1 MTSGRV
7 RPHNDGVTSPSDEPL
22 APVPPPASPSAAL
35 AEPTQTPPWSWV
47 ASLALVNLGVM
58 CGWFGPIQ
66 VLLAEQ
72 AREISPDHKEQLLA
86 WVLGTGAFV
95 SMVCNPVFGAFSDRT
110 RLRVGRRLPWV
121 VVGVVGGS
129 LSLMALSVAESA
141 ITMLLAWCGV
151 QAFLNAVYAAVT
163 AAIPDQVPR
172 ERRGLVGGVLAMAQT
187 LGVVGGVA
195 IAAATGSIAAG
206 YLATIAA
213 LVLLSLPY
221 LLRSRDLALPPDHV
235 VPAFRLGAF
244 VRGFWISPRAYP
256 DFAWAW
262 LTRFLVNVGNA
273 VGTLYLLYYL
283 TDGLG
288 VPEDEADGRVLVL
301 TTLYAVT
308 TVLTTVVGGAW
319 SDRLGR
325 RKVFVIWSGLVAGTA
340 TLILAI
346 PQTWPAAVAAAIVLG
361 AGYGMYTSVDF
372 ALVTQV
378 LPDAEDRAR
387 DLGVIN
393 VANALPQV
401 FAPVAASL
409 ILVGVEAAGGSVATR
424 GDSWSLGY
432 GLVYAFAFGC
442 SLLGSILVTRIR
454 SVP

>member
-1 MTSGRV
+1 VGSG
-7 RPHNDGVTSPSDEPL
+7 
-22 APVPPPASPSAAL
+22 AAL
-35 AEPTQTPPWSWV
+35 AEPTTNPPWSWV

-72 AREISPDHKEQLLA
+72 AREISPDHKEQVLA

-110 RLRVGRRLPWV
+110 RLRIGRRLPWV
-121 VVGVVGGS
+121 LVGAVGGS
-129 LSLMALSVAESA
+129 LSLLALSVADSVPA
-141 ITMLLAWCGV
+141 MLLAWCGV
-151 QAFLNAVYAAVT
+151 QAFLNAMFAAVT
-163 AAIPDQVPR
+163 AAIPDQVPK
-172 ERRGLVGGVLAMAQT
+172 ERRGLVGGVLSMAQT
-187 LGVVGGVA
+187 LGVVGGVG

-206 YLATIAA
+206 YLATMAV
-213 LVLLSLPY
+213 LVVLAIPY
-221 LLRSRDLALPPDHV
+221 ALRSRDLALPADHV
-235 VPAFRLGAF
+235 VPPFRIGAF
-244 VRGFWISPRAYP
+244 VRGFWISPREHP

-308 TVLTTVVGGAW
+308 TVATTVIGGAW
-319 SDRLGR
+319 SDRVGR
-325 RKVFVIWSGLVAGTA
+325 RRVFVTWSGLVAGAA

-346 PQTWPAAVAAAIVLG
+346 PQTWPTAVLAAIVLG

-378 LPDAEDRAR
+378 LPGAEDRAR

-393 VANALPQV
+393 IANALPQV

-409 ILVGVEAAGGSVATR
+409 ILITVRGLGGSVTTH
-424 GDSWSLGY
+424 GESWSVGY
-432 GLVYAFAFGC
+432 GAVYVFAFAC
-442 SLLGSILVTRIR
+442 SLLGSVLVRRIR